1 MIPLSNNNQPNKRSR
16 KTKNLYFTKLH
27 EEAILDYVRTDSKSV
42 RENLYNKLIAPAF
55 DEMVEKIVLTYR
67 FNKLPNIDILK
78 QECKVFLVTILNKFD
93 VKRGYKAFSY
103 FSVISKNFFIQ
114 QTKKKSKRM
123 KEEVSYENLSIED
136 QNAFF
141 SVENPYN
148 RKREKSEFNNFFL
161 KEMEDWK
168 YEYDSS
174 TTEGKVLWAINY
186 LYENADKIE
195 IFNKKAIYFNIREL
209 TDLNTKQIVQVL
221 KKLKIC
227 YIDFRQDW
235 NNGDI

>member
-1 MIPLSNNNQPNKRSR
+1 
-16 KTKNLYFTKLH
+16 
-27 EEAILDYVRTDSKSV
+27 
-42 RENLYNKLIAPAF
+42 
-55 DEMVEKIVLTYR
+55 
-67 FNKLPNIDILK
+67 
-78 QECKVFLVTILNKFD
+78 
-93 VKRGYKAFSY
+93 
-103 FSVISKNFFIQ
+103 
-114 QTKKKSKRM
+114 M